1 MTRRAKPENDIHG
14 APEPANAPGPT
25 AKATEQPDPSPA
37 GSADDAAAIIARLE
51 ADNAALK
58 DRLLRAL
65 AETENVRR
73 RAERELNDARQ
84 YAVAK
89 FAGDMLG
96 VADNIERAIANVPAQ
111 VREGDEAVRTL
122 IEGVELTE
130 KELLRSL
137 ERHGVRKLDPLGE
150 RFDPNFHEALF
161 EVLDPSVPSG
171 TVSKVI
177 GAGYSIG
184 TRSLRPARVGVSSGG
199 PRQPAESGAGRQP

>member
-14 APEPANAPGPT
+14 APEPT
-25 AKATEQPDPSPA
+25 AKATEQADPSPV

-111 VREGDEAVRTL
+111 VREGDDAVRTL

-161 EVLDPSVPSG
+161 EVPDPSVPSG

-199 PRQPAESGAGRQP
+199 PRQPAEPGAGRQP

>member
-14 APEPANAPGPT
+14 APEPTNAPGPT
-25 AKATEQPDPSPA
+25 AKATEQSDPSPA

-199 PRQPAESGAGRQP
+199 PRQPAESGVGRQP